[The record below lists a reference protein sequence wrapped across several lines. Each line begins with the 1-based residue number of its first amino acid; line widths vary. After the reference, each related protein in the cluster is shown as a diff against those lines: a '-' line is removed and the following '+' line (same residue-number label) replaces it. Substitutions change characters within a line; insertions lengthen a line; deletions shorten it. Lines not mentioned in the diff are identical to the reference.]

1 MEQCPSANT
10 NKTFWLSLLSLQR
23 QSTSAWSD
31 RVLVYTCCTA
41 SRVSNPA
48 VPRPPS
54 LTDSPKC
61 DGLRCPIFSPQ
72 LDMLSR
78 FGLDNALIW
87 TCLSRIS
94 TSDVPCQR
102 MTAFSLRQHRATTVC
117 VKIWVIVGLP
127 PPPLH
132 LLSQVASESWVW
144 NSPCTAASGGV
155 DFFFGVTP
163 LWPLLHIC
171 FWPHFLPSPLIS
183 RRFNALCR
191 GHQGRCII
199 DEPLDLAFVKPGW
212 LCWLSVLLGT
222 SKQNSARDFLTEF
235 YPFCRRCFQASQIL
249 SSSCANGRVVLYF
262 FAYKS
267 FYFMAFIPQ
276 KPNCCAGRFLH
287 FFPAASLWLWVWPC
301 EVWVKRATVTVV
313 FYSAPATCGWLALG
327 LLLNV

>member
-1 MEQCPSANT
+1 
-10 NKTFWLSLLSLQR
+10 
-23 QSTSAWSD
+23 
-31 RVLVYTCCTA
+31 
-41 SRVSNPA
+41 
-48 VPRPPS
+48 
-54 LTDSPKC
+54 
-61 DGLRCPIFSPQ
+61 
-72 LDMLSR
+72 MLSR

-102 MTAFSLRQHRATTVC
+102 MTAFSLRQHRAATVC

-144 NSPCTAASGGV
+144 NSPCTAASGSV

-199 DEPLDLAFVKPGW
+199 DEPLDLAFVKPRW

-262 FAYKS
+262 FRVQIFL
-267 FYFMAFIPQ
+267 FYGFYPPETQLLCRQIFA
-276 KPNCCAGRFLH
+276 
-287 FFPAASLWLWVWPC
+287 FFPCSFSVALGVALWGLGEKSNGHRGFLFCSSNLWL
-301 EVWVKRATVTVV
+301 
-313 FYSAPATCGWLALG
+313 TCPGIVAKCLIQCKYNQEFFSSPGA
-327 LLLNV
+327 NFDVY